1 MYVVCVPL
9 QAGWQTE
16 GSADVQREDK
26 PRDPEE
32 GGLLRHSAAQ
42 TLLHSRGKSL
52 YLSSN
57 LEENHSVCSMLEV
70 NHPVLVTLPVLHSR
84 SELLRLSS
92 IREVNH
98 CRV

>member
-57 LEENHSVCSMLEV
+57 LEENHPL
-70 NHPVLVTLPVLHSR
+70 HPTPTPHTHHSR
-84 SELLRLSS
+84 GKTLLSLT
-92 IREVNH
+92 
-98 CRV
+98 CF